1 MIQDTTRVNSNY
13 KSVNEN
19 IKKEINKQ
27 EFNEPLFGND
37 KEVTV
42 ISDEESSILETKKK
56 IDELENQ
63 LSELKNNKKERK
75 NFRIFSGSV
84 VTGLVGSWMLG
95 SKKEVLLD
103 DLDDISLKLEKIAR
117 TIKSPVKSKLFCI
130 GVFLAKLIAI
140 GVAITTLFVLLGKEQ
155 DKDRCKIIEEDLIKE
170 KNKLAEQKAQLVE
183 LENTAITIS

>member
-56 IDELENQ
+56 IDELEQ
-63 LSELKNNKKERK
+63 ELEELKNNKKERK

-84 VTGLVGSWMLG
+84 VTAFVGSAMLG
-95 SKKEVLLD
+95 SEKEVYLD

-140 GVAITTLFVLLGKEQ
+140 GVAITTLFVMVGSEHDKDHYKNTEEELVKEQ
-155 DKDRCKIIEEDLIKE
+155 
-170 KNKLAEQKAQLVE
+170 NKLAEQKAQLVE
-183 LENTAITIS
+183 LENSAITI